1 MLPSSNGHMQVV
13 LPSITVIQD
22 GTQVHVNSNLAQ
34 PQQAISLLLEG
45 LLAVH
50 RQLVLQQAGQQP
62 LIQPAS
68 PGDMPLY
75 RPKDL
80 P

>member
-1 MLPSSNGHMQVV
+1 MLLPPNGHAPV
-13 LPSITVIQD
+13 LPSITVVQD
-22 GTQVHVNSNLAQ
+22 GSQIHVNSTLAH
-34 PQQAISLLLEG
+34 PQQAIALLLEG

-50 RQLVLQQAGQQP
+50 RQQVLQQSEQAP

-75 RPKDL
+75 RPKET